1 VKRAVATIAS
11 RSRIALARATAS
23 SCRRHHPE
31 LPFFCLLAD
40 GPHEQI
46 LPGGE
51 PFELIEFGALGVPDA
66 SRLRFRYGEMELSY
80 ALTPFVIEHLLRAGL
95 DAVVFLKQETMV
107 LDRFDVLF
115 DQLEKASI
123 LLTPHFLEPPG
134 GSDAFLREWNVL
146 RAGVFNGG
154 VLGFSNCDE
163 AMRVLAWWKQR
174 TLEWCLLDVEEGLH
188 YEQRWLDFVPSLAPA
203 FGIVRDPGIN
213 VGHWNLRER
222 RIEVRVGLVTACGA
236 PCRIFRFS
244 GYDPEHPER
253 ISRYSRGAMVVEA
266 GAAAEVFAMY
276 QRLLEESGW
285 RETCWLAY
293 AWDFFDNGERIPYA
307 ARRLYRELGGE
318 ARRFGDPF
326 QTGGGNSFY
335 AWLRSRHP
343 ETFEEV
349 THG

>member
-31 LPFFCLLAD
+31 LPSFCLLAD

-46 LPGGE
+46 RPGGE
-51 PFELIEFGALGVPDA
+51 PFELIEFGALRVPDA

-115 DQLEKASI
+115 DQLENASI

-163 AMRVLAWWKQR
+163 AMRVLAWWRQR

-203 FGIVRDPGIN
+203 SGIVRDPGIN

-222 RIEVRVGLVTACGA
+222 RIEVRGGRVTACGA

-244 GYDPEHPER
+244 GYDPELPER
-253 ISRYSRGAMVVEA
+253 ITRYSRRLVAEA
-266 GAAAEVFAMY
+266 GAAAEVFGMY
-276 QRLLEESGW
+276 QRLLEECGW
-285 RETCWLAY
+285 RETRGLRY
-293 AWDFFDNGERIPYA
+293 AWDFFDNGDRIPHA
-307 ARRLYRELGGE
+307 ARRLYREMGGE

-326 QTGGGNSFY
+326 RDTGGDSFY
-335 AWLRSRHP
+335 AWLRGRHP
-343 ETFEEV
+343 EAFEEAR
-349 THG
+349 HD